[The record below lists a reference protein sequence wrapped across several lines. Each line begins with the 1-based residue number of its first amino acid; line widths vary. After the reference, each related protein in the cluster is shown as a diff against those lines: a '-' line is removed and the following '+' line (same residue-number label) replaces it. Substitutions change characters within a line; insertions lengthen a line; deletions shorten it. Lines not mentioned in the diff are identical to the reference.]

1 MGKTDQ
7 DCQEQS
13 HGNDIIMKRSLR
25 TKCRGTLRGA
35 LIQAEFYLNSRLL
48 THIPLDCED
57 DEVLTPFH
65 ILIGRAGSV
74 SVPSMFES
82 YKLERKHWRLAK
94 YYGKYFWDRWKK
106 KYTYRPKWQSK
117 SFRARYA
124 QQQYFRQNFQNSF
137 RGNNRGHSNNPSRV
151 FYNPGNS
158 QNSQGS
164 SPQNNQQNSLGFQ
177 QPNQQQQQV
186 NQQPLSQL
194 MPRN

>member
-13 HGNDIIMKRSLR
+13 HGNDIIMKRSLS

-35 LIQAEFYLNSRLL
+35 LIQAEFYLNSRPL
-48 THIPLDCED
+48 THIPLD
-57 DEVLTPFH
+57 
-65 ILIGRAGSV
+65 
-74 SVPSMFES
+74 
-82 YKLERKHWRLAK
+82 
-94 YYGKYFWDRWKK
+94 FWDRWKK
-106 KYTYRPKWQSK
+106 EYLPIIAQRPKWQSG

-124 QQQYFRQNFQNSF
+124 QQQYFRQNFQNNQNYQNSF

-177 QPNQQQQQV
+177 QPNQQQQV